1 MFVLFFILWL
11 DPEKCLKIPACKQ
24 DILCRWTNGWAGREG
39 RKEIPELK
47 VASREGRKEITELK
61 VAIREG
67 RKDIPELKVASRGKE
82 GNPRI
87 EGG

>member
-1 MFVLFFILWL
+1 
-11 DPEKCLKIPACKQ
+11 
-24 DILCRWTNGWAGREG
+24 
-39 RKEIPELK
+39 
-47 VASREGRKEITELK
+47 LK